1 MGAVPTTDVPAEY
14 QNLRTWLLAQAEEH
28 GTAVVQVA
36 EDDDLAPYAFT
47 VGAWR
52 RFGVAEAVV
61 VGMPAEM
68 SEVLLRAYV
77 SRSREG
83 VRFGPHVYDG
93 FFQGVDVAFEQVA
106 KGWYPEFLGS
116 AFLLYAKGDSPALQ
130 IIVPTPDGYCLR
142 GRRPS
147 GFAKW
152 QQILT
157 EAACRRAGRPASRPV
172 SVELRVAE

>member
-14 QNLRTWLLAQAEEH
+14 ENLRTWLLAQAEEH
-28 GTAVVQVA
+28 GNAVVQVA
-36 EDDDLAPYAFT
+36 EDGDLAPYAFT

-83 VRFGPHVYDG
+83 VRFRPGTLYDG

-116 AFLLYAKGDSPALQ
+116 AFLLYAKGDFPALQ
-130 IIVPTPDGYCLR
+130 IIVPTPDGYWPWEADA
-142 GRRPS
+142 PS
-147 GFAKW
+147 GFARW

-157 EAACRRAGRPASRPV
+157 ESGLPESWTPGV
-172 SVELRVAE
+172 DGP

>member
-1 MGAVPTTDVPAEY
+1 MCVVSTTEIPAEY
-14 QNLRTWLLAQAEEH
+14 QKLRNWLLAQAEEH
-28 GTAVVQVA
+28 GNAVVQVA
-36 EDDDLAPYAFT
+36 QEGEHAPYAFT

-77 SRSREG
+77 ARAREG
-83 VRFGPHVYDG
+83 VRFRPGTVYDG
-93 FFQGVDVAFEQVA
+93 FFEGVPVAFEQVA

-116 AFLLYAKGDSPALQ
+116 AFLLYAKGDFPAMQ
-130 IIVPTPDGYCLR
+130 IIVPTSEGYWPWDR
-142 GRRPS
+142 DAPS
-147 GFAKW
+147 GFADW

-157 EAACRRAGRPASRPV
+157 ESGRPESWTQGVDGP
-172 SVELRVAE
+172 